1 MTTDKIIEVCNRYQ
15 DRLRDLSS
23 LTDNARL
30 HHLFN
35 RMIPLTIQFASDNR
49 LEKAFRWLG
58 FMQGV
63 LWAEGVYAIDELKN
77 HNKPT
82 EPS

>member
-1 MTTDKIIEVCNRYQ
+1 MTAVKIIEVCNRYQ
-15 DRLRDLSS
+15 DRLRDLGL

-30 HHLFN
+30 RHVFN

-63 LWAEGVYAIDELKN
+63 LWAEGVYAIDELKD
-77 HNKPT
+77 HNKPS
-82 EPS
+82 EQS